1 MLENVPIYTIYTV
14 PVPIYSAYNPRIVL
28 YCIDWSEFQF
38 RFLLLLQMYF
48 SFSLCSFQFSLSRL
62 PKPATYFDRSYS
74 LCMIPRKYCTLGW
87 RDLALFAIFE
97 KLHVSADQVYWKN
110 RQISLRVRI
119 ARAAKFSFSGNLI
132 MNIFV

>member
-1 MLENVPIYTIYTV
+1 MYKAAMRLVNLSV
-14 PVPIYSAYNPRIVL
+14 
-28 YCIDWSEFQF
+28 EFF
-38 RFLLLLQMYF
+38 YF
-48 SFSLCSFQFSLSRL
+48 ICSPTGQSFCL
-62 PKPATYFDRSYS
+62 
-74 LCMIPRKYCTLGW
+74 LGW
-87 RDLALFAIFE
+87 SDLALFAIFE